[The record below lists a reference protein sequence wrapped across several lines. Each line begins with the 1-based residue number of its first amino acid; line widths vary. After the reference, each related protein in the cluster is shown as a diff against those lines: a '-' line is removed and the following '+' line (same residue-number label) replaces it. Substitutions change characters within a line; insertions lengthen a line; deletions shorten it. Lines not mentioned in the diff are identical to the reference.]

1 MGHKQPV
8 VASRHCPVFLSVPK
22 RSKSKLKRGSDDS
35 SSSSSSSSEEDS
47 EEEDGDVEY
56 ASLVAL
62 GDKRGFVTIWSTKS
76 SRPLFKM
83 QCSESKCTV
92 TDLSWGVV
100 RKNTSKNDSDGEQDG
115 DSLVLIVSL
124 LDGYVVAL
132 HFDIPTEVGG
142 GQILSDEQTRKIFRN
157 KYGIDDFCS
166 YGVSPGKNHQR
177 RKRLVDDAGPMLIEN
192 ALQLTMEM
200 DAERMEEDEEEEED
214 EDDESGE
221 EEDSGKK
228 GNEANKE
235 GPKQPS
241 SLKEDGVSS
250 GVTSNIKDK
259 QIVESTK
266 NGKKRIRPVLMNANN
281 INADGDGVV
290 TNNISDEDHRG
301 AEKDTGG
308 KKKRRKKNKKQQ
320 PQPSDSLKGAL
331 DAASQAASV
340 AEGVSTQAMNRDGG
354 GGGGVLG
361 SGNAAAAKS
370 NNARPLSQPAPME
383 NHFTTGPA
391 LRIPYSTNKIFSVDL
406 ISNSTAPTLSSSA
419 LDNENGNT
427 KIVAD
432 CTNSTTA
439 AGGTSSSSSW
449 PCATL
454 TISRNGIR
462 QWKDILLKAKC
473 TALAANRQ
481 LLVVGTSDGCLYLYQ
496 TSPTLGW
503 MSGKAFRAF
512 PPFVLGSPVVEV
524 SIGTPS
530 LLNRNDNFDSTPNS
544 RSASC
549 EMVVVTSDG
558 NFYVYTLLPLGPKL
572 NYKGSVVP
580 AMQHMYLSSSS
591 LSPPANQQR
600 GGQPKMTR
608 IQLTDSKQLM
618 LILVLPPTKSS
629 SSGRL
634 LQGFIYS
641 RDMESWMRISDSNNF
656 LLSDF
661 YSSLPGGLVNG
672 PQHQDGRGDDDVGI
686 LAKMDRL
693 VKSSAST
700 MASAKQLYQKVAENH
715 HDGSGGVA
723 GAVTTSQK
731 IVTRS
736 HCEDRLA
743 CSIALGSASEF
754 QTWLKYYAR
763 CLSLAGDGDALR
775 FLVDVLL
782 GGAGDGQ
789 ASSTGDDDFIMDGGS
804 QQQPIPSILSL
815 AVGNKQSCLG
825 LEGKDVIRKAI
836 LPEMSKNRLL
846 QRLTNEISMELDCL

>member
-1 MGHKQPV
+1 
-8 VASRHCPVFLSVPK
+8 
-22 RSKSKLKRGSDDS
+22 
-35 SSSSSSSSEEDS
+35 
-47 EEEDGDVEY
+47 
-56 ASLVAL
+56 
-62 GDKRGFVTIWSTKS
+62 
-76 SRPLFKM
+76 
-83 QCSESKCTV
+83 
-92 TDLSWGVV
+92 
-100 RKNTSKNDSDGEQDG
+100 
-115 DSLVLIVSL
+115 
-124 LDGYVVAL
+124 
-132 HFDIPTEVGG
+132 
-142 GQILSDEQTRKIFRN
+142 
-157 KYGIDDFCS
+157 
-166 YGVSPGKNHQR
+166 
-177 RKRLVDDAGPMLIEN
+177 
-192 ALQLTMEM
+192 ME
-200 DAERMEEDEEEEED
+200 AERMEEDEEED

-221 EEDSGKK
+221 EEDSGEK

-235 GPKQPS
+235 GTKQTS

-250 GVTSNIKDK
+250 SVAGNIKDK

-281 INADGDGVV
+281 NAAVGDGVV

-301 AEKDTGG
+301 AEKETGG

-331 DAASQAASV
+331 DAASQAALV
-340 AEGVSTQAMNRDGG
+340 AEGVSTQAMHRDDGG

-361 SGNAAAAKS
+361 SGNAAETKG
-370 NNARPLSQPAPME
+370 NNARPLAQATPME
-383 NHFTTGPA
+383 SHFTTGPA

-406 ISNSTAPTLSSSA
+406 LTKSTTATLSSSA

-439 AGGTSSSSSW
+439 ASGTSSSSSSW

-524 SIGTPS
+524 SIGTSS
-530 LLNRNDNFDSTPNS
+530 LLNHGDHGTTPNS

-600 GGQPKMTR
+600 GGQPKMAR

-672 PQHQDGRGDDDVGI
+672 PQHQDGRGDDNVGI
-686 LAKMDRL
+686 LARMDRL

-723 GAVTTSQK
+723 AAVTTSQK

-743 CSIALGSASEF
+743 CSIALGEF

-804 QQQPIPSILSL
+804 QQQPIPSIISL

-825 LEGKDVIRKAI
+825 LEGKDVNRRAI

>member
-1 MGHKQPV
+1 
-8 VASRHCPVFLSVPK
+8 
-22 RSKSKLKRGSDDS
+22 
-35 SSSSSSSSEEDS
+35 
-47 EEEDGDVEY
+47 
-56 ASLVAL
+56 
-62 GDKRGFVTIWSTKS
+62 
-76 SRPLFKM
+76 
-83 QCSESKCTV
+83 
-92 TDLSWGVV
+92 
-100 RKNTSKNDSDGEQDG
+100 
-115 DSLVLIVSL
+115 
-124 LDGYVVAL
+124 
-132 HFDIPTEVGG
+132 
-142 GQILSDEQTRKIFRN
+142 
-157 KYGIDDFCS
+157 
-166 YGVSPGKNHQR
+166 
-177 RKRLVDDAGPMLIEN
+177 
-192 ALQLTMEM
+192 ME
-200 DAERMEEDEEEEED
+200 AERMEEDEEED

-221 EEDSGKK
+221 EEDSGEK

-235 GPKQPS
+235 GTKQTS

-250 GVTSNIKDK
+250 SVAGNIKDK

-281 INADGDGVV
+281 NAAVGDGVV

-301 AEKDTGG
+301 AEKETGG

-331 DAASQAASV
+331 DAASQAALV
-340 AEGVSTQAMNRDGG
+340 AEGVSTQAMHRDDGG

-361 SGNAAAAKS
+361 SGNAAETKG
-370 NNARPLSQPAPME
+370 NNARPLAQATPME
-383 NHFTTGPA
+383 SHFTTGPA

-439 AGGTSSSSSW
+439 AGATSS
-449 PCATL
+449 A
-454 TISRNGIR
+454 
-462 QWKDILLKAKC
+462 D
-473 TALAANRQ
+473 
-481 LLVVGTSDGCLYLYQ
+481 DGSLYLYQ
-496 TSPTLGW
+496 TS

-524 SIGTPS
+524 SIGTSS
-530 LLNRNDNFDSTPNS
+530 LLNHGDHGTTPNS

-558 NFYVYTLLPLGPKL
+558 NFYVYTLLQLGPKL

-600 GGQPKMTR
+600 GGQPKMAR

-672 PQHQDGRGDDDVGI
+672 PQHQDGRGDDNVGI
-686 LAKMDRL
+686 LARMDRL

-723 GAVTTSQK
+723 AAVTTSQK

-743 CSIALGSASEF
+743 CSIALGEF

-804 QQQPIPSILSL
+804 QQQPIPSIISL

-825 LEGKDVIRKAI
+825 LEGKDVNRRAI

>member
-1 MGHKQPV
+1 MT
-8 VASRHCPVFLSVPK
+8 
-22 RSKSKLKRGSDDS
+22 
-35 SSSSSSSSEEDS
+35 
-47 EEEDGDVEY
+47 
-56 ASLVAL
+56 SLGRRRTL
-62 GDKRGFVTIWSTKS
+62 ERREMT
-76 SRPLFKM
+76 
-83 QCSESKCTV
+83 
-92 TDLSWGVV
+92 
-100 RKNTSKNDSDGEQDG
+100 
-115 DSLVLIVSL
+115 LI
-124 LDGYVVAL
+124 
-132 HFDIPTEVGG
+132 
-142 GQILSDEQTRKIFRN
+142 
-157 KYGIDDFCS
+157 
-166 YGVSPGKNHQR
+166 
-177 RKRLVDDAGPMLIEN
+177 
-192 ALQLTMEM
+192 
-200 DAERMEEDEEEEED
+200 
-214 EDDESGE
+214 
-221 EEDSGKK
+221 KK
-228 GNEANKE
+228 GPNNSHHLAKKMAYH
-235 GPKQPS
+235 PASPAT
-241 SLKEDGVSS
+241 LK
-250 GVTSNIKDK
+250 T
-259 QIVESTK
+259 IVESTK

-281 INADGDGVV
+281 NAAVGDGVV

-308 KKKRRKKNKKQQ
+308 KKKRHKKNKKQQ

-331 DAASQAASV
+331 DAASQAALV

-354 GGGGVLG
+354 GGGGGVSG
-361 SGNAAAAKS
+361 SGNAAATKG
-370 NNARPLSQPAPME
+370 NNARSLAQAPSME
-383 NHFTTGPA
+383 SHFTTGPA

-439 AGGTSSSSSW
+439 AGATSS
-449 PCATL
+449 A
-454 TISRNGIR
+454 
-462 QWKDILLKAKC
+462 D
-473 TALAANRQ
+473 
-481 LLVVGTSDGCLYLYQ
+481 DGSLYLYQ
-496 TSPTLGW
+496 TS

-530 LLNRNDNFDSTPNS
+530 LLNHGDDGATPNS
-544 RSASC
+544 WSASC

-558 NFYVYTLLPLGPKL
+558 NFYVYTLLQLGPKL

-580 AMQHMYLSSSS
+580 AMQHMYLSSPS

-600 GGQPKMTR
+600 GGQPKMAR

-723 GAVTTSQK
+723 AAVTTSQK

-743 CSIALGSASEF
+743 CSIALGEF

-804 QQQPIPSILSL
+804 QQQPIPSIISL

-825 LEGKDVIRKAI
+825 LEGKDVIRRAI